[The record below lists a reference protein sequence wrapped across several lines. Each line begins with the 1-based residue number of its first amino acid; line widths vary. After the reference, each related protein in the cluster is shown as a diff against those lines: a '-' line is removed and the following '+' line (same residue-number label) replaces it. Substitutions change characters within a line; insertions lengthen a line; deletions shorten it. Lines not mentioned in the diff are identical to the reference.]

1 MGIGWAFMKVK
12 IASSKGF
19 CFGVEDAIE
28 IAEKA
33 VEQEGPGKIVALGP
47 LIHNKQVVGR
57 LEESGLSQTGDL
69 DTIDSSQTLLIRSH
83 GARPE
88 TFEQAR
94 AQGLEIVDATCVLVK
109 RAQDVV
115 RQLHED
121 GYHVVM
127 IGDPEHPEVRGVIG
141 YAPEV
146 TVIDRET
153 DLDEALPYKERLGV
167 VAQTTHSPEHVADM
181 IARILCRPYR
191 EVKIVNTLCL
201 EVTRRQE
208 AAVALAAEVDV
219 MFILGGL
226 HSANTRELAG
236 LCKEAGCESHHLE
249 SWEQFDPRM
258 VTGKEVAGV
267 TAGAS
272 TPNDVIED
280 FVRHLE
286 AIQGGSDGATE
297 RRSDGGEDV
306 GPSSPPSLRR

>member
-146 TVIDRET
+146 TVVDRDT

-208 AAVALAAEVDV
+208 AAVQLAAEVDV
-219 MFILGGL
+219 MFVLGGL
-226 HSANTRELAG
+226 HSANTRELAR
-236 LCKEAGCESHHLE
+236 LCREAGCESHHLE
-249 SWEQFDPRM
+249 SWSQFDSGM
-258 VTGKEVAGV
+258 VAGKAVAGV

-280 FVRHLE
+280 FVRQLE
-286 AIQGGSDGATE
+286 AI
-297 RRSDGGEDV
+297 
-306 GPSSPPSLRR
+306 